1 MASSPLLCYIDLLGS
16 LAFFQF
22 LYIANCHDH
31 QTEKCEYTMI
41 DFQLQKEKKKSNEI
55 NSNFGH
61 YSSSIKHHR
70 LKKLNPHIKMH
81 NVTAIENFSLIFLLA
96 RCPGFPTLL
105 KAPFNHCSSRLKQHI
120 LFQDSSVLCNKG
132 ICHNYLKMRFQT

>member
-16 LAFFQF
+16 LAFFSS
-22 LYIANCHDH
+22 YILPIA
-31 QTEKCEYTMI
+31 MI
-41 DFQLQKEKKKSNEI
+41 IRLKNVNFFPITKRKKKSNEI